1 MQLIFSTLLSL
12 CSGAEKLRS
21 ILSKSC
27 GVYLCAIVKW
37 LFLPFCAFWATFSL
51 HNVALGLFVTLFGN
65 EIARKRR
72 PTVLTDYDSG
82 IFSIKCYSRICFG
95 KYIQV
100 DYLPPC
106 RADTGVPNGQKDAV
120 GTGNALLVYQQGQ
133 DVWFWLGEENCGRKV
148 GDIPDSHSPTLACG
162 IIDSDPSGCCSGWK
176 KERLTPEKS
185 LQIGVGCRKPLF
197 SPDA

>member
-1 MQLIFSTLLSL
+1 MWNVKNNLHHFKFAIHWCSRVILCIQFYRLMQLIFSTLLSL

-100 DYLPPC
+100 DCLSPY
-106 RADTGVPNGQKDAV
+106 RADIQAIAV
-120 GTGNALLVYQQGQ
+120 IHKLCLLIVYSA
-133 DVWFWLGEENCGRKV
+133 F
-148 GDIPDSHSPTLACG
+148 
-162 IIDSDPSGCCSGWK
+162 
-176 KERLTPEKS
+176 KS
-185 LQIGVGCRKPLF
+185 NQT
-197 SPDA
+197 